1 MVTSAI
7 ADIGDVVCWLE
18 SIEQFVNRLYTS
30 AAKAFAHDNQF
41 SSFLTSLAEDE
52 QSHAQFMSTI
62 SAYLREKEKWF
73 MLDIAL
79 DLKTRDCVEEPLK
92 RFEDH
97 LAGKSI
103 SKRRVVE
110 YMARTESSEW
120 NPLFLYI
127 VGKFGEIN
135 REAERM
141 TADIQSHLSRIRD
154 YINML
159 PKDLKPSV
167 DVGTLP
173 AVWEERFLVVDDH
186 EPLRELVSSLLSR
199 RGAVEAVAGAGD
211 GLVRVREHFYNGVV
225 SDIQM
230 PGMDGLEFYQQAV
243 ECDPQLKKHFLFYSA
258 DITPER
264 EAYLKKNKLRFL
276 RKPFAL
282 GEFMDT
288 IDQLIRQ

>member
-1 MVTSAI
+1 MVTSAL
-7 ADIGDVVCWLE
+7 ADIKDVVSWLE
-18 SIEQFVNRLYTS
+18 SIEQFVGRLYTS
-30 AAKAFAHDNQF
+30 AAKAFAHDKHF
-41 SSFLTSLAEDE
+41 SKFLRLLAEDE
-52 QSHAQFMSTI
+52 RSHAEFMSMV
-62 SAYLREKEKWF
+62 SAHLREKKTLF

-79 DLKTRDCVEEPLK
+79 DRKTRDCVEEPLK
-92 RFEDH
+92 RFEEH

-110 YMARTESSEW
+110 YMARAESSEL
-120 NPLFLYI
+120 NPVFLYI

-141 TADIQSHLSRIRD
+141 TAEIQSHLSRIRD
-154 YINML
+154 YINIL
-159 PKDLKPSV
+159 PHDLKPSI

-186 EPLRELVSSLLSR
+186 KPLRELVSSLLSR
-199 RGAVEAVAGAGD
+199 RGAVEAVAGGSD
-211 GLVRVREHFYNGVV
+211 GLEKVREHFYNGII

-230 PGMDGLEFYQQAV
+230 PGMDGFEFYRQAV
-243 ECDPQLKKHFLFYSA
+243 ECDPKLKKHFLFYSA

-264 EAYLKKNKLRFL
+264 AAYLKKNKLCFL
-276 RKPFAL
+276 QKPFDL
-282 GEFMDT
+282 CKFMAT

>member
-1 MVTSAI
+1 MVTSAL
-7 ADIGDVVCWLE
+7 ADIGDIVSWLKD
-18 SIEQFVNRLYTS
+18 IEQFVGRLYTS
-30 AAKAFAHDNQF
+30 AAKAFVDDNHF
-41 SSFLTSLAEDE
+41 SKFLIRLAEDE
-52 QSHAQFMSTI
+52 QSHAQFMSTV
-62 SAYLREKEKWF
+62 SEYLREKKCRF

-79 DLKTRDCVEEPLK
+79 DRKTRESVEALLK

-110 YMARTESSEW
+110 YMARAESSEL
-120 NPLFLYI
+120 NPVFLYI

-141 TADIQSHLSRIRD
+141 TAEIQSHLSRIQD
-154 YINML
+154 YINIL
-159 PKDLKPSV
+159 PQDLKPSI
-167 DVGTLP
+167 DVGMLP

-199 RGAVEAVAGAGD
+199 RGSVEAVAGAGD
-211 GLVRVREHFYNGVV
+211 GLDKVREHFYNGIV

-230 PGMDGLEFYQQAV
+230 PGVDGLEFYQRAV

-264 EAYLKKNKLRFL
+264 EAYLKKNELRFL

-288 IDQLIRQ
+288 IDQILRR